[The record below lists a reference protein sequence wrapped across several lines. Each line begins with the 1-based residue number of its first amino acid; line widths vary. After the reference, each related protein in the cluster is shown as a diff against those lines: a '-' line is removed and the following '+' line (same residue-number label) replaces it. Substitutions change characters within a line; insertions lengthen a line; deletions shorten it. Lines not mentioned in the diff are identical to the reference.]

1 MTRWDEIIGM
11 EWYQISSP
19 AGVLATLSGICAFF
33 FWFEK
38 ATGWRLFQFLPTLI
52 FIYLVPVLFTNL
64 GVLPAKS
71 PVYDVIQSILLP
83 MLLTLMLLN
92 LNVKSAVRVM
102 GRGIG
107 VMLFGSLGVMV
118 GAPVALMIMKPWLGP
133 DIWRAYGALSGS
145 WIGGSANMAAVSE
158 MLHTS
163 GAEYG
168 VAMLADSTIPYLIWM
183 PILLGSKKFADRF
196 ARFTKVDTTKQE
208 ALDEASDALQQAPV
222 APTSRDYIFLL
233 CVALVATWFADSAAN
248 WIQYHFAN
256 LNSPAA
262 AGGVAEA
269 SPYLT
274 ASTWRILLITTI
286 GIGLSFTPL
295 SRIPGSQELGM
306 GFLFL
311 FVARMG
317 ATAELSQVAEQAIPF
332 LIGALIMIFIHGAFC
347 VLGARIFRT
356 DLHTAAIASS
366 ANIGGVASASIVAS
380 FHRRSLVPTGIVMA
394 LIGYAIGN
402 YCGYITGIICRFGM
416 Q

>member
-1 MTRWDEIIGM
+1 MDWFPIT
-11 EWYQISSP
+11 ST
-19 AGVLATLSGICAFF
+19 AGVLATLCGVSAFF

-52 FIYLVPVLFTNL
+52 FIYLVPVIFTNV

-71 PVYDVIQSILLP
+71 PVYDVIQSVLLP

-92 LNVKSAVRVM
+92 LNIRGAVRVM
-102 GRGIG
+102 GRSIG
-107 VMLFGSLGVMV
+107 VMLFGSLGVMI
-118 GAPVALMIMKPWLGP
+118 GAPVALMIVKPWLGP
-133 DIWRAYGALSGS
+133 DIWRAYGALSAS

-168 VAMLADSTIPYLIWM
+168 VAMLADTTIPYLIWM

-196 ARFTKVDTTKQE
+196 ASFTGVDVAEQAE
-208 ALDEASDALQQAPV
+208 LDEASEANPQTPA
-222 APTSRDYIFLL
+222 APTARDYIFLL
-233 CVALVATWFADSAAN
+233 CIALMTTWIADSAAN
-248 WIQYHFAN
+248 WIQYQFAD
-256 LNSPAA
+256 LSAPAA
-262 AGGVAEA
+262 AGGVVES
-269 SPYLT
+269 SPYLSAT
-274 ASTWRILLITTI
+274 TWRILLVTTL

-306 GFLFL
+306 GFLFV

-317 ATAELSQVAEQAIPF
+317 ATAELSQVAEQAVPF
-332 LIGALIMIFIHGAFC
+332 LIGGLIMISIHGAFC
-347 VLGARIFRT
+347 VLGAKLFRT
-356 DLHTAAIASS
+356 DLHTAAIASA

-380 FHRRSLVPTGIVMA
+380 YHRRSLVPAGIVMA

-402 YCGYITGIICRFGM
+402 YCGYITGMICRQLM
-416 Q
+416 

>member
-1 MTRWDEIIGM
+1 M
-11 EWYQISSP
+11 EWYQLTSP
-19 AGVLATLSGICAFF
+19 AGILATLCGVGAFF

-38 ATGWRLFQFLPTLI
+38 STGWRIFQFLPTLI
-52 FIYLVPVLFTNL
+52 FIYLTPVLLTNV

-71 PVYDVIQSILLP
+71 PVYDVIQSMLLP

-92 LNVKSAVRVM
+92 LNVRGAVRGM
-102 GRGIG
+102 GRGVG
-107 VMLFGSLGVMV
+107 VMLCGSLGVMI
-118 GAPVALMIMKPWLGP
+118 GAPVALLIVKHWLGP
-133 DIWRAYGALSGS
+133 DIWRAFGALTGS

-196 ARFTKVDTTKQE
+196 ARFTGADGTAQE
-208 ALDEASDALQQAPV
+208 SIEDAPEFQPQQPV
-222 APTSRDYIFLL
+222 APTSRDYVFLL
-233 CVALVATWFADSAAN
+233 CVSLAATWIADAGASWIQSYFADSA
-248 WIQYHFAN
+248 
-256 LNSPAA
+256 PAA
-262 AGGVAEA
+262 IASGTAEA

-274 ASTWRILLITTI
+274 AATWRILLITTI
-286 GIGLSFTPL
+286 GIALSFTPL

-306 GFLFL
+306 GFLFV

-317 ATAELSQVAEQAIPF
+317 ATAELSQVANQAIPF

-347 VLGARIFRT
+347 VLGARLFRT

-366 ANIGGVASASIVAS
+366 ACIGGVASASIVAS
-380 FHRRSLVPTGIVMA
+380 YHRRSLVPAAIVMS
-394 LIGYAIGN
+394 LVGYAIGN
-402 YCGYITGIICRFGM
+402 YCGYVTGIICRYVM

>member
-1 MTRWDEIIGM
+1 MNLFEQLFPIT
-11 EWYQISSP
+11 STS
-19 AGVLATLSGICAFF
+19 GVLAILCTVCAFF

-38 ATGWRLFQFLPTLI
+38 ASGWRLFQILPTLI
-52 FIYLVPVLFTNL
+52 FIYLVPVLLTNV

-92 LNVKSAVRVM
+92 LNVKSAVRTM

-118 GAPVALMIMKPWLGP
+118 GAPVALLIVKPWLGP

-158 MLHTS
+158 MLHTT

-183 PILLGSKKFADRF
+183 PLLLGSKKFADRF
-196 ARFTKVDTTKQE
+196 ARFTKADLARLDE
-208 ALDEASDALQQAPV
+208 LDEASDSPQQAPV

-233 CVALVATWFADSAAN
+233 CIAFMATWIADSAAN
-248 WIQYHFAN
+248 WIQYRFAD
-256 LNSPAA
+256 LSSPAV
-262 AGGVAEA
+262 AGGVAEV

-306 GFLFL
+306 GLLFL

-317 ATAELSQVAEQAIPF
+317 ATAELSQVADQAVPF

-380 FHRRSLVPTGIVMA
+380 YHRRSLVPTGIVMA

-402 YCGYITGIICRFGM
+402 YCGYITGIICRFVM
-416 Q
+416 QW